1 MLIKKLQYAS
11 WGNYFKITA
20 SAITEVWLHWVL
32 EFSSTES
39 QTWWPHRP
47 GVFSCQ
53 ARITPCAAKSTKWN
67 TSVDTKKHQ
76 ITKKLL
82 KQYSW
87 LFRRSVCGQP
97 VRTPASLSHSLYY
110 FQTWAWYETRHLL
123 TCVSGCFVIIWI
135 DCFRIVTHIWCED
148 DCACVFQSSLWLHK
162 LRVVVFGLVS
172 AEMAEIGI
180 YTNNLQFNKL
190 RLRFLPI
197 IWDYRPRTRWTSDD
211 LPCCA
216 LWMKWAVKNGH
227 IYQYPSKEL

>member
-135 DCFRIVTHIWCED
+135 DCFRIYTYGVKMIVH
-148 DCACVFQSSLWLHK
+148 VFFNHLCGYTSSVLLFLVSSLQKWRKLEFTQTIFNLINYDYASCQSSEIIDPAHDGCLMIFL
-162 LRVVVFGLVS
+162 VVLF
-172 AEMAEIGI
+172 EW
-180 YTNNLQFNKL
+180 N
-190 RLRFLPI
+190 
-197 IWDYRPRTRWTSDD
+197 
-211 LPCCA
+211 
-216 LWMKWAVKNGH
+216 
-227 IYQYPSKEL
+227 EL